1 MFDLHTNR
9 GPRRGIGVAWLI
21 VAAPFLWAAPELH
34 APGPH
39 SHVGSTAFEAPLSH
53 PLAHH
58 PAQQEEVQL
67 FLPAAL
73 NQVVQSAIP
82 GVTPLPPTPGHGDA
96 TSTPTPGPSGTGTV
110 IATATATGTVAPP
123 TATATTAPPTP
134 TATATLVLQCTNLL
148 RNGDFELGPQA
159 WDLTVTGQRQAPSKA
174 IQKGSR
180 VPVPPHGGEWL
191 AWLGGANES
200 FYDLASSG
208 LTAYEPRDV
217 VSATL
222 GFHVAIITEEVSNR
236 RPNDEARFM
245 VEGDR
250 RNVRV
255 EGTGVSEENFRTQ
268 RTWEAKSVD
277 VTALLATDAAR
288 RLHVEVETDSS
299 ARTWFYFDDLVLIAC
314 VAPGGP

>member
-1 MFDLHTNR
+1 MSDLHTNR
-9 GPRRGIGVAWLI
+9 GPAGVIGVAWLI
-21 VAAPFLWAAPELH
+21 VAAPLFWT
-34 APGPH
+34 APGPN
-39 SHVGSTAFEAPLSH
+39 SHVGSAPFEAPRGLSLVH
-53 PLAHH
+53 RPS
-58 PAQQEEVQL
+58 QQEEVRL
-67 FLPAAL
+67 LLPAAL
-73 NQVVQSAIP
+73 NQVGQSAIP

-96 TSTPTPGPSGTGTV
+96 TSTPTPGPSGTVTV
-110 IATATATGTVAPP
+110 VATATATGTDSPP
-123 TATATTAPPTP
+123 TSTATATAAPPTP
-134 TATATLVLQCTNLL
+134 TATATLAVQCTNLL

-159 WDLTVTGQRQAPSKA
+159 WDLTVTGQRQASSKA
-174 IQKGSR
+174 IQQRSR

-191 AWLGGANES
+191 AWLGGANEA

-208 LTAYEPRDV
+208 LTAYEPSDV

-250 RNVRV
+250 RNLRV

-268 RTWEAKSVD
+268 RTWQAESVD
-277 VTALLATDAAR
+277 VTELLATDTAR
-288 RLHVEVETDSS
+288 RLHLEVETDSS

-314 VAPGGP
+314 VAPEGP